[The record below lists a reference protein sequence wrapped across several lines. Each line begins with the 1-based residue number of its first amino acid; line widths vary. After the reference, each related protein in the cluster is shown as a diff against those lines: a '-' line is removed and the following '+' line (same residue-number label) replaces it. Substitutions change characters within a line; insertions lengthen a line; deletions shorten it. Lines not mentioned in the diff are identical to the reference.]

1 MSEHDPILE
10 FRLTARYGA
19 VKVLDDISGSLARG
33 EIAALAGLSG
43 SGKSTLALA
52 LLRLLQYRGGEVSG
66 SIRLGGQELMGLSG
80 GEMRS
85 IRGRQVGYVPQN
97 PLAALN
103 GRLRVRTLLDET
115 WRAHQPGRPTDA
127 YLRELLANV
136 HLPLESGFREQR
148 AGELS
153 TGQGQRLLIALAL
166 MHKPALVIADE
177 PTSAL
182 DVITQA
188 AVLALFAE
196 INRKLGTAILFIS
209 HDLLSVASVAHRV
222 DILHHGKI
230 VESGPPAEIF
240 RAPRHEFTR
249 QLVAAMP
256 QRPAVDGAA

>member
-19 VKVLDDISGSLARG
+19 VKVLDDIPGRIARG

-66 SIRLGGQELMGLSG
+66 SIRLEGQELMGLSG

-85 IRGRQVGYVPQN
+85 IRGRRVGYVPQN

-115 WRAHQPGRPTDA
+115 WRAHQPGRPADA
-127 YLRELLANV
+127 YLKELLANV
-136 HLPLESGFREQR
+136 HLPLEPDFREKR

>member
-1 MSEHDPILE
+1 
-10 FRLTARYGA
+10 
-19 VKVLDDISGSLARG
+19 
-33 EIAALAGLSG
+33 
-43 SGKSTLALA
+43 
-52 LLRLLQYRGGEVSG
+52 
-66 SIRLGGQELMGLSG
+66 
-80 GEMRS
+80 
-85 IRGRQVGYVPQN
+85 
-97 PLAALN
+97 
-103 GRLRVRTLLDET
+103 
-115 WRAHQPGRPTDA
+115 
-127 YLRELLANV
+127 
-136 HLPLESGFREQR
+136 
-148 AGELS
+148 
-153 TGQGQRLLIALAL
+153 

-222 DILHHGKI
+222 DILHQGKI